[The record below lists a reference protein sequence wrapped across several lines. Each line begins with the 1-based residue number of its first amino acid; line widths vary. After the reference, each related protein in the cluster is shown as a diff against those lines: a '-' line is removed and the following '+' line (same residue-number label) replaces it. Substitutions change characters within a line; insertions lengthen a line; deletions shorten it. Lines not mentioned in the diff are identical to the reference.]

1 MIKWEDK
8 FSVGIS
14 MIDEEHKKLIDIL
27 NKIIY
32 AKEHNINSEELKEV
46 LRVMTDY
53 SVTHFTTEEAY
64 MKAFNYPEYQSH
76 KEEHMDFSTK
86 IISYTYKMIKGNYQF
101 ASELSEYI
109 EQWLV
114 KHIQVTDK
122 QYIDCFKKN
131 GLK

>member
-8 FSVGIS
+8 FSVSIS
-14 MIDEEHKKLIDIL
+14 MIDEEHKMLINIL
-27 NKIIY
+27 NKIIH
-32 AKEHNINSEELKEV
+32 AKEHKVNSEELKEV
-46 LRVMTDY
+46 LREMTDY

-76 KEEHMDFSTK
+76 KEEHMSFSTK

-101 ASELSEYI
+101 ANELTEYI
-109 EQWLV
+109 EEWLV

-131 GLK
+131 GL